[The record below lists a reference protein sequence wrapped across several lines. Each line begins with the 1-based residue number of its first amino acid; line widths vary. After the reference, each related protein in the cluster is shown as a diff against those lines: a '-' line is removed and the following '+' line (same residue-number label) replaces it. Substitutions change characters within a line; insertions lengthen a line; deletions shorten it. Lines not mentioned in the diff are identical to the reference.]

1 VYSVA
6 RGVLAYGRKSATV
19 ACLKAAS
26 LLAVSLVVAGCSLT
40 LPFESSRSS
49 ALVADPDITGSIPQK
64 DASQKQSE
72 PGIVSSFFPKMDAED
87 FRRANAALVTA
98 LDPQGN
104 GGHVRWENTESQ
116 AKGSFAP
123 IGNAYLVK
131 DDICRVFV
139 AMTSFKAPEEWVQGT
154 ACRTGPGAWAIK
166 DVKPWKKPG

>member
-1 VYSVA
+1 VA
-6 RGVLAYGRKSATV
+6 RGVLAYGGNSATD

-26 LLAVSLVVAGCSLT
+26 LLAVVLMVSGCSLT

-49 ALVADPDITGSIPQK
+49 TLLADPDITGSIGQK
-64 DASQKQSE
+64 DTTAKQSE
-72 PGIVSSFFPKMDAED
+72 PGIVSTFFPKMDEED

-104 GGHVRWENTESQ
+104 GAHVRWENTESQ

-154 ACRTGPGAWAIK
+154 ACRTGPSAWVIK
-166 DVKPWKKPG
+166 EAKPWKKPG